1 MQVCIMLFSEKRLFR
16 AGEFIRIIKYVHF
29 VAFHFFLSIQVIAS
43 VTSHAEKVYLESLN
57 PPVGMLFNP
66 LYTGRLFHFYVLGHL
81 SFYGC
86 QIYFVAF
93 ILFLMENHVSKQFRP

>member
-1 MQVCIMLFSEKRLFR
+1 M
-16 AGEFIRIIKYVHF
+16 HF

-66 LYTGRLFHFYVLGHL
+66 LYTGRLCWVPFVILWVSDLFCHFYSGFDGK
-81 SFYGC
+81 SC
-86 QIYFVAF
+86 
-93 ILFLMENHVSKQFRP
+93 